1 MGLFVSGSYDGTCNL
16 YNLHSGKLIR
26 TFKHP
31 TMAPVYSA
39 FIALSPLPIC
49 AFFSREDHLW
59 SVYSINGTLQNDPSK
74 MTQQERAVV
83 QRNLQEDSSHIIA
96 CQVIKDCMHIDKVVY
111 GTEKG
116 FIILRSLPD
125 LLRIRKLVVAT
136 NNPVLSIL
144 VSPDRRFLHVGC
156 GDGGLIVIT
165 ERNAIAQAEKP
176 AAPKK

>member
-1 MGLFVSGSYDGTCNL
+1 
-16 YNLHSGKLIR
+16 
-26 TFKHP
+26 
-31 TMAPVYSA
+31 
-39 FIALSPLPIC
+39 
-49 AFFSREDHLW
+49 
-59 SVYSINGTLQNDPSK
+59 
-74 MTQQERAVV
+74 
-83 QRNLQEDSSHIIA
+83 
-96 CQVIKDCMHIDKVVY
+96 MHIDKVVY

-176 AAPKK
+176 AAQKK